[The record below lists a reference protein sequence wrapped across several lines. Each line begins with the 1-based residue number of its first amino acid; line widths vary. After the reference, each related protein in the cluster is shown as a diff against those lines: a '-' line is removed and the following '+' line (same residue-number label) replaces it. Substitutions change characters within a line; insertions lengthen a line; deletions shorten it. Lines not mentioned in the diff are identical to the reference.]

1 MILDVV
7 VTGMTERLWN
17 PWGASWCL
25 SLKNLA
31 KTEAHVKVVDLGL
44 TQPTRQ
50 KIQSFGF
57 EVVDGQLKSGIRS
70 STLSHV
76 IPRISAG
83 DRFCFFDFDIWFNGP
98 VDSAFA
104 LLKDKIVVCQ
114 NLDHGFLGLTKTS
127 GKNLAAIGG
136 LLEALGDP
144 DTHKSIHE
152 NFDAF
157 FIRVEDKYNVIS
169 LPDIEEKDG
178 VLTYFGDAAVGIHPT
193 GIFKQLPSRKRLL
206 FHERHRDMF
215 DEHVSSRRI
224 VHMSLSKSQK
234 F

>member
-1 MILDVV
+1 LDVV

-31 KTEAHVKVVDLGL
+31 KTQAHVKVVDLGL
-44 TQPTRQ
+44 TQLTRQ
-50 KIQSFGF
+50 KIQSLGF
-57 EVVDGQLKSGIRS
+57 EVADGELRSGIRS

-76 IPRISAG
+76 IPRISEG
-83 DRFCFFDFDIWFNGP
+83 DRFCFFDFDVWFNGS

-104 LLKDKIVVCQ
+104 LLEEKVVVCQ
-114 NLDHGFLGLTKTS
+114 NLDHGFLGLTKRS
-127 GKNLAAIGG
+127 GRNLAAVGG
-136 LLEALGDP
+136 LLEALGDS

-157 FIRVEDKYNVIS
+157 FTRVEDNYNVIS
-169 LPDIEEKDG
+169 LPDIEEREG
-178 VLTYFGDAAVGIHPT
+178 VLTYLGHVAVGIHPT
-193 GIFKQLPSRKRLL
+193 GLFKQTPSRRQLL

-215 DEHVSSRRI
+215 DEHVSSRKI
-224 VHMSLSKSQK
+224 VHMSLNK
-234 F
+234 FRKF